1 MDNEALR
8 GPRCASVT
16 GPGRF
21 PRRVWF
27 NAETCRLLRRRM
39 GYVIQDGGLF
49 PHLTAAGNV
58 TLMAAELR
66 WEGGRIRKRLAELA
80 EIILRNCPGVQILAT
95 DRKSVV

>member
-1 MDNEALR
+1 
-8 GPRCASVT
+8 
-16 GPGRF
+16 
-21 PRRVWF
+21 
-27 NAETCRLLRRRM
+27 M

-58 TLMAAELR
+58 TLMAGELR

-95 DRKSVV
+95 SREGLNILGETTYPLAPLSVPDFCRYTYWDRL